1 MWGAAIITFREV
13 FEIAIILCVVLAA
26 TKEIPQ
32 RNKWISIGIAAG
44 MIGAGLFALITETVS
59 LLSGDAGKL
68 YFNAG
73 ILLTATAMI
82 IWTVVWMKQHSRSIV
97 SNLKQVSQSIAAGE
111 TPLYMLATVVGLAV
125 TREGSE
131 IVVFLYGMFAAG
143 QVTWISLL
151 LGSLVG
157 VGMGVIF
164 GLFMYYGLL
173 RVSIKYTFQFTSIL
187 LTFIAAGMAA
197 NAAGKLVK
205 AGLLP
210 IIINTLWDTSS
221 LLSQKSIIGRFL
233 YILVGYQDHPNGMQ
247 ALFYIGTIAV
257 IYFVSRSKLLQK
269 A

>member
-1 MWGAAIITFREV
+1 
-13 FEIAIILCVVLAA
+13 
-26 TKEIPQ
+26 
-32 RNKWISIGIAAG
+32 
-44 MIGAGLFALITETVS
+44 
-59 LLSGDAGKL
+59 
-68 YFNAG
+68 
-73 ILLTATAMI
+73 
-82 IWTVVWMKQHSRSIV
+82 
-97 SNLKQVSQSIAAGE
+97 
-111 TPLYMLATVVGLAV
+111 
-125 TREGSE
+125 
-131 IVVFLYGMFAAG
+131 MFAAG